1 MPDVGE
7 NMRKKGM
14 LEVSKTILVLLALL
28 GSINAGIH
36 AEDYSSSVDVNN
48 SAPFIDAHSFSM
60 KIFLE
65 EEVYPTGVRGGARIP
80 YAFQGEALK
89 FNVSVSD
96 DNGDQDIQSA
106 SIVLSEDDTPD
117 GDDLTVPLKAVEDER
132 DGDSRL
138 AFRASWMVSSSA
150 QGLKKIL
157 VTSMDANG
165 SEATNNGV
173 IVGEVF
179 LNPTVHYEIKSGDE
193 ALASVSFEGGAGD
206 VNVNARENPITI
218 NNTDP
223 DKVGIKIRVRVWGT
237 DLTNKNG
244 EGVIPISNMKANG
257 MKMSSEPQ
265 LLFVVDSGNTETLEF
280 TLDFPIPLPAGSYKG
295 TVKIEVE
302 LM

>member
-1 MPDVGE
+1 
-7 NMRKKGM
+7 MRKKGM
-14 LEVSKTILVLLALL
+14 FEASKTILVLLALL

-48 SAPFIDAHSFSM
+48 SAPSIDAPSFSM
-60 KIFLE
+60 KIFLD
-65 EEVYPTGVRGGARIP
+65 EEVYPTGVRGGAIIP

-106 SIVLSEDDTPD
+106 SIVLSEDDVLD
-117 GDDLTVPLKAVEDER
+117 GDDLTVPLEAVEAER

-138 AFRASWMVSSSA
+138 AFRASWIVSSA
-150 QGLKKIL
+150 HGLKKIL

-179 LNPTVHYEIKSGDE
+179 LNPTVHYEVKSGGE
-193 ALASVSFEGGAGD
+193 ALASVSFEGEAGD

-218 NNTDP
+218 SNMDP
-223 DKVGIKIRVRVWGT
+223 DKVGIKIRVHVWGT

-257 MKMSSEPQ
+257 IKLSAEPQ
-265 LLFVVDSGNTETLEF
+265 LLFLVDSGNTETLEF